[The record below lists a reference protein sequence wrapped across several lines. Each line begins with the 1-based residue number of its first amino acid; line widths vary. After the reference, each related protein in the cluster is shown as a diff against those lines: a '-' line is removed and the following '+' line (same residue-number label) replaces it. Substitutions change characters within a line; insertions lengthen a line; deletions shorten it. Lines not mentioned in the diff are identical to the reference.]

1 LGSKP
6 NNHGS
11 KKIQRKKAPPARN
24 YKELVESIESSESSV
39 FSKEDVLRL
48 LGECRETSDR
58 PQFTQDQLAVLIQR
72 IVDELDSQEW
82 DDIIDDYDL
91 EMNGNY
97 VELTGCHLNTSGIS
111 DVISEVVEDWESEI

>member
-1 LGSKP
+1 MA
-6 NNHGS
+6 
-11 KKIQRKKAPPARN
+11 KKQKAPPARN
-24 YKELVESIESSESSV
+24 YKELVESVQSSDSSV

-58 PQFTQDQLAVLIQR
+58 PQLTQDQLDDLTQR
-72 IVDELDSQEW
+72 IVDELDSQQW

-97 VELTGCHLNTSGIS
+97 VEVTGCNLNTSGIS
-111 DVISEVVEDWESEI
+111 DVISQVVEDWESEI